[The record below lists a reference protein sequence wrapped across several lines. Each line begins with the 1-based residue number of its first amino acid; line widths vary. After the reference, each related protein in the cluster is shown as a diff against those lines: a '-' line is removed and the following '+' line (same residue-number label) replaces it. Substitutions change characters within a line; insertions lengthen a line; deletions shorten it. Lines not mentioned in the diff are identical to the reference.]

1 MNPAIWYRLSC
12 SSRSELV
19 VKHLDSGGKALGYEG
34 TRFRRIVLSVR
45 SVFRGV
51 GVGKRAWMGPYAFA
65 DVGPVVLK
73 VFGSADEVDECSA
86 AVIGN
91 PVEHFAA
98 TFVNAIAAK
107 G

>member
-1 MNPAIWYRLSC
+1 
-12 SSRSELV
+12 
-19 VKHLDSGGKALGYEG
+19 
-34 TRFRRIVLSVR
+34 
-45 SVFRGV
+45 
-51 GVGKRAWMGPYAFA
+51 MGPYAFA